1 MEEKSNGIDA
11 LLDVIEDRLGDVVGV
26 AFDKGHWLTKRKG
39 THYIVAV
46 MDAYLVDQNGLSKI
60 LTDSNKELARE
71 LLHPGGIVR
80 KRCTGIN
87 LSVA

>member
-1 MEEKSNGIDA
+1 MEEESNGIDA
-11 LLDVIEDRLGDVVGV
+11 LLDVIQHRLGDIVGV
-26 AFDKGHWLTKRKG
+26 AFDKGHWLTKSQG
-39 THYIVAV
+39 THYVVAV

-60 LTDSNKELARE
+60 LTDSDKELARE

-80 KRCTGIN
+80 KRCSNIS